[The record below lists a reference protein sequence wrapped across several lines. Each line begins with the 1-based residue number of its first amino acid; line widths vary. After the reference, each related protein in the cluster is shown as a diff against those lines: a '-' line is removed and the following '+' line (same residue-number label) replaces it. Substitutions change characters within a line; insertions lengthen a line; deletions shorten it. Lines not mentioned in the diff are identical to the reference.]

1 MRSFRHKGRELALR
15 STNLAHNGEIVMD
28 AAMERRINVAT
39 NWASTRIAY
48 LDKAERYED
57 SYAITQEFREWITC
71 IGENVSLLDD
81 TILVTPSSSKKSGG
95 INDRPSS
102 DHQVEI

>member
-1 MRSFRHKGRELALR
+1 MRSFPHMGHDLALR
-15 STNLAHNGEIVMD
+15 STNLAHIGEIVMD

-81 TILVTPSSSKKSGG
+81 TILITPSSSKKSED

>member
-1 MRSFRHKGRELALR
+1 MGHDLALR
-15 STNLAHNGEIVMD
+15 STNLALIGGIVMD

-57 SYAITQEFREWITC
+57 SYAITQEFRECITC

-81 TILVTPSSSKKSGG
+81 TILITPNSSKKSED

>member
-1 MRSFRHKGRELALR
+1 MRSFRHMGHDLALR
-15 STNLAHNGEIVMD
+15 STNLALIGELVMD

-81 TILVTPSSSKKSGG
+81 TILITPTSSKKSED

>member
-1 MRSFRHKGRELALR
+1 MRSFPHMGHDLALR
-15 STNLAHNGEIVMD
+15 STNLAHIGEIVMD

-81 TILVTPSSSKKSGG
+81 TILITPPSSKKSED

>member
-1 MRSFRHKGRELALR
+1 MRSFPHMGHDLALR
-15 STNLAHNGEIVMD
+15 STNLALIGGIVMD

-81 TILVTPSSSKKSGG
+81 TILITPTSSKKSED

>member
-1 MRSFRHKGRELALR
+1 MRSFPHMGHDLALR
-15 STNLAHNGEIVMD
+15 STNLALIGGIVMD
-28 AAMERRINVAT
+28 PAMERRINVAT

-71 IGENVSLLDD
+71 TGENMSLLDD
-81 TILVTPSSSKKSGG
+81 TILITPNSSKKSED

>member
-1 MRSFRHKGRELALR
+1 MRSFPHMGHDLALR
-15 STNLAHNGEIVMD
+15 STNLAHIGEIVMD

-71 IGENVSLLDD
+71 TGENMSLLDD
-81 TILVTPSSSKKSGG
+81 TILITPNSSKKSED

>member
-1 MRSFRHKGRELALR
+1 MRSFPHMGHDLALR
-15 STNLAHNGEIVMD
+15 STNLAHIGEIVMD

-81 TILVTPSSSKKSGG
+81 TILITPTSSKKSED

>member
-1 MRSFRHKGRELALR
+1 MRSFPHMGHDLALR
-15 STNLAHNGEIVMD
+15 STNLAHIGEIVMD

-81 TILVTPSSSKKSGG
+81 TILITPNSSKKSED

>member
-1 MRSFRHKGRELALR
+1 MRSFPHMGHDLALR
-15 STNLAHNGEIVMD
+15 STNLAHIGEIVMD

-71 IGENVSLLDD
+71 TGENISLLDD
-81 TILVTPSSSKKSGG
+81 TILITPNSSKKSED
-95 INDRPSS
+95 INDRPPS